1 MITLI
6 TFGKQHKFDG
16 ALEFFR
22 IFFIVRAIRY
32 VFMKIKL
39 AFTGLENNTTEMHDH
54 INLDVVKFSNVAK

>member
-6 TFGKQHKFDG
+6 TFGKQHKFDR
-16 ALEFFR
+16 ALELFK
-22 IFFIVRAIRY
+22 IFFIVRALCY

-39 AFTGLENNTTEMHDH
+39 AFTGLENITIDIYDH